1 MITRH
6 TSVKVLYDGVDI
18 SADVSA
24 NLIQFT
30 FTDNAGDKA
39 DEVTISLEDRDHLW
53 RGDWYPSKGAKLKCT
68 IIPTIGE
75 ELPCGEFE
83 IDEIEI
89 GGPPSAVS
97 IKAVSV
103 PITKP
108 IRGEKK
114 TRTWEGADLQKIGAE
129 VASTAGLSFEWFGGE
144 VPTYN
149 RTDQTDESDLAFL
162 SRLGKEVN
170 HRVKVADGRL
180 VIWDEAEYSGR
191 SPSITVDIDLPDLV
205 TGYRFS
211 SKSHDTY
218 KAARVRYHDPVQ
230 KLDIDYTEK
239 SEDVET
245 GQTLEINR
253 RVESIDQARTIAKKE
268 LESKNRL
275 EVSGS
280 IDMMGTSQASAGL
293 VTEVAGAGK
302 FDGNYLI
309 DVARHSVVRSGGWTV
324 SLDVHRVKS

>member
-1 MITRH
+1 MITRK

-24 NLIQFT
+24 NLIQFA

-39 DEVTISLEDRDHLW
+39 DEVSITLEDRDHLW
-53 RGDWYPSKGAKLKCT
+53 RGDWYPKKGAKLKCT
-68 IIPTIGE
+68 ITPNIGN

-83 IDEIEI
+83 IDEIQI

-114 TRTWEGADLQKIGAE
+114 TRTWEGADLKKMGAE
-129 VASTAGLSFEWFGGE
+129 VASAAGLSFEWFGGQ
-144 VPTYN
+144 VPTFN
-149 RTDQTDESDLAFL
+149 RMDQTDESDLTFL

-180 VIWDEAEYSGR
+180 VIWDESEYAGR
-191 SPSITVDIDLPDLV
+191 SPTITVDIGLADLV
-205 TGYRFS
+205 TSYQFS

-230 KLDIDYTEK
+230 KIDIDYTEN
-239 SEDVET
+239 SDTVET

-253 RVESIDQARTIAKKE
+253 RVESVDQARTIAKKE

-280 IDMMGTSQASAGL
+280 LDLMGTGEASAGL

-309 DVARHSVVRSGGWTV
+309 DTARHTVTRNGGWTV
-324 SLDVHRVKS
+324 SLDIHRVKS